1 MSRLVKSK
9 LAKSRLAKFAS
20 AFLLFAAAAP
30 AVQAQDLP
38 NKPIHVVIAFPP
50 GGPTDFVGR
59 LVADKVKD
67 ILGLTIIIE
76 NKPGANGAIGADY
89 VAKSA
94 PDGTT
99 LFLTTMGAV
108 AITPHMRNDVPYDV
122 IRDFAPVTL
131 VVRNTT
137 MIVMKADSP
146 ANSMKDLA
154 AMAKAKPGELTFAST
169 GVGANTHLALELFQ
183 GAAGVKF
190 IHVPYR
196 GAAPALTDLLGGQ
209 VQVFAADAPV
219 LMPQIKG
226 GKIKALGAASGQ
238 RNPMLPDV
246 ATLAEQGYPDTTID
260 NWYGLLAPSKT
271 PPAVIAKLHDAFTK
285 AINDPVVKEKL
296 IQSGAIPVA
305 DSSAEFGKFLKAEF
319 DRWGKVVREKGIKD
333 AS

>member
-1 MSRLVKSK
+1 MSRLVKS
-9 LAKSRLAKFAS
+9 RLAKLAA
-20 AFLLFAAAAP
+20 AFLLLAAAAP

-67 ILGLTIIIE
+67 ILGQTIIIE

-94 PDGTT
+94 PDGST

-183 GAAGVKF
+183 TAAGVKF

-219 LMPQIKG
+219 LMPQIRG

>member
-1 MSRLVKSK
+1 MSRLVKS
-9 LAKSRLAKFAS
+9 RLAKLAS
-20 AFLLFAAAAP
+20 VFLLLAAAAP

-67 ILGLTIIIE
+67 ILGQTIIIE

-108 AITPHMRNDVPYDV
+108 AITPHMRNDMPYDV

-183 GAAGVKF
+183 SAAGVKF

>member
-1 MSRLVKSK
+1 VL
-9 LAKSRLAKFAS
+9 SRLAKWTA
-20 AFLLFAAAAP
+20 AALILAAAAP
-30 AVQAQDLP
+30 SVRAQDLP
-38 NKPIHVVIAFPP
+38 NKPIHLVIAFPP

-59 LVADKVKD
+59 LLADKVKD
-67 ILGLTIIIE
+67 ILGQTIIIE

-108 AITPHMRNDVPYDV
+108 VVTPHMRTDIRYDTLK
-122 IRDFAPVTL
+122 DFAPITL
-131 VVRNTT
+131 IVLNTT
-137 MIVMKADSP
+137 LMVVKAESP
-146 ANSMKDLA
+146 FNSIKDLTA
-154 AMAKAKPGELTFAST
+154 AAKAKPGELTFATT
-169 GVGANTHLALELFQ
+169 GVGSNTHLALELYQ

-190 IHVPYR
+190 VHVPYR

-219 LMPQIKG
+219 LMPHIKG
-226 GKIKALGAASGQ
+226 GKIKALGAASG
-238 RNPMLPDV
+238 RRSPMLPDV
-246 ATLAEQGYPDTTID
+246 QTLAEQGYPDTTVD
-260 NWYGLLAPSKT
+260 NWYGLLAPAGT
-271 PPAVIAKLHDAFTK
+271 PPAVIAKLHGAFVA
-285 AINDPVVKEKL
+285 AINDPVIKEKL

-305 DSSAEFGKFLKAEF
+305 NSPAEFGKFLKDEY

>member
-1 MSRLVKSK
+1 MREDFVP
-9 LAKSRLAKFAS
+9 SRLAK
-20 AFLLFAAAAP
+20 LAAAFVLLAIAIP
-30 AVQAQDLP
+30 AAQAQDLP

-59 LVADKVKD
+59 LVADKLKD
-67 ILGLTIIIE
+67 ILKQTIIIE

-89 VAKSA
+89 VAKA
-94 PDGTT
+94 QPDGTT

-108 AITPHMRNDVPYDV
+108 AITPHMRTDVPYDV
-122 IRDFAPVTL
+122 LRDFAPITL

-137 MIVMKADSP
+137 LIVVKADSP

-183 GAAGVKF
+183 AAAGVKF
-190 IHVPYR
+190 VHVPYR

-209 VQVFAADAPV
+209 VNVFSADAAF
-219 LMPQIKG
+219 LNAHIKG

-246 ATLAEQGYPDTTID
+246 PTLAEQGYPDTTID

-271 PPAVIAKLHDAFTK
+271 PPAVIAKLHDAFAA

-305 DSSAEFGKFLKAEF
+305 DSPAEFGKFLKAEY